1 VISKEYPTTPLPK
14 GDQQRGNQRG
24 NQRGSS

>member
-1 VISKEYPTTPLPK
+1 VISKEYPTTPPHK
-14 GDQQRGNQRG
+14 VDHQRG

>member
-1 VISKEYPTTPLPK
+1 VISKEYPTTPPHK
-14 GDQQRGNQRG
+14 VDHHRG